1 MQANN
6 QITPV
11 DDKPLFNTN
20 TTPHNEIVDLDK
32 LFDEALDE
40 VMMSNV
46 NINNLGENNNNNDD
60 GIKMIIRKLGTT
72 L

>member
-6 QITPV
+6 QITAV
-11 DDKPLFNTN
+11 DAKPLFNTN

-32 LFDEALDE
+32 LFNEALDE
-40 VMMSNV
+40 VMMPNV
-46 NINNLGENNNNNDD
+46 NINNNNSDG
-60 GIKMIIRKLGTT
+60 GIKMIIKKLGT